1 MNMAKKEMNS
11 EYLTRALNM
20 ASDRPFLVGAGHVT
34 DDVMRAGSNALARL
48 WGGQLI
54 EHSCSA
60 DPTKVLGS
68 LPEEGGLVQLHGDA
82 AMHNS
87 QGFSWMEALGAW
99 RRPIILMVVPTPSG
113 NMPGTASAYS
123 ALCKSL
129 KVPLVGIIQLGGDWD
144 SLNRRLDGLSWCG
157 WLPRDHQSERDGD
170 ELLFKYD
177 LLQTKKTVLI
187 LRQRLINLNIYG
199 Q

>member
-1 MNMAKKEMNS
+1 MS
-11 EYLTRALNM
+11 SL
-20 ASDRPFLVGAGHVT
+20 RPFLVGAGCIS
-34 DDVMRAGSNALARL
+34 DLEMRSGSKALSKL

-54 EHSCSA
+54 EHSCLA

-68 LPEEGGLVQLHGDA
+68 LPEEGGLVQRLGDA

-87 QGFSWMEALGAW
+87 QGLSWMEALGAW
-99 RRPIILMVVPTPSG
+99 RRPIILMVVPTSSG

-129 KVPLVGIIQLGGDWD
+129 KVPLVGIVQLGGDWD

-157 WLPRDHQSERDGD
+157 WLPRDHQPEMDGD
-170 ELLFKYD
+170 KPVFKYD

-187 LRQRLINLNIYG
+187 LRERLISLNING